1 MGGGACFA
9 PEPGLLASPV
19 EDVVDLP
26 TDISPEPQ
34 KLAIDAMQDGL
45 EEVPLSR
52 VLTVKQVQEL
62 EQAGREAASEAGGG
76 AGGDLGPGQGKPR
89 GSLEKGRGD
98 QSGKSGAVTLLCP
111 RCTRADPSEGA
122 RQLGCFLV
130 SSCYAGSFL

>member
-1 MGGGACFA
+1 MGACFA

-52 VLTVKQVQEL
+52 ILTVKQVQEL
-62 EQAGREAASEAGGG
+62 GAGRRESGEAGAEEGQAGVTQ
-76 AGGDLGPGQGKPR
+76 DPGQGKSR
-89 GSLEKGRGD
+89 RSLEMGD
-98 QSGKSGAVTLLCP
+98 GDKSGKSDSIILLYP
-111 RCTRADPSEGA
+111 R
-122 RQLGCFLV
+122 
-130 SSCYAGSFL
+130 

>member
-1 MGGGACFA
+1 MA
-9 PEPGLLASPV
+9 PEPRLLASPV

-62 EQAGREAASEAGGG
+62 GAGRRDGSEAGVGG
-76 AGGDLGPGQGKPR
+76 RPGLG
-89 GSLEKGRGD
+89 
-98 QSGKSGAVTLLCP
+98 
-111 RCTRADPSEGA
+111 
-122 RQLGCFLV
+122 
-130 SSCYAGSFL
+130 

>member
-1 MGGGACFA
+1 MGACFA

-52 VLTVKQVQEL
+52 ILTVKQVQEL
-62 EQAGREAASEAGGG
+62 G
-76 AGGDLGPGQGKPR
+76 AGKR
-89 GSLEKGRGD
+89 
-98 QSGKSGAVTLLCP
+98 KSG
-111 RCTRADPSEGA
+111 E
-122 RQLGCFLV
+122 
-130 SSCYAGSFL
+130 